1 MDNQLDLTTLRTFAT
16 VVRQGSFA
24 DAARVLGAPRSTV
37 SKRVQDL
44 ETQLGLRLIERT
56 TRALHVTTEGEV
68 LAARAEDLLA
78 QADDIRRALTD
89 AGQAPR
95 GHLRIALPPLFGQMV
110 AGRLAARVRALWPDI
125 TMELRCLDHAPD
137 LLEEGLDGAIRFGP
151 LPDSGQGARPLGTA
165 VTWLVAAPAMPG
177 LSGVTH
183 PHDLADLPAVTPVN
197 PWNGGVV
204 PMGRA
209 GETVSVSPR
218 SVISIGSVLA
228 VRDAVAAG
236 AGYAFLPRFLVR
248 PDIAAG
254 RLVRLLPDWEGPRK
268 TMYFVY
274 PSPQSATPRLRAFLD
289 VLMAEI
295 AAFDPDDPVAAP
307 VALAPLRTIS

>member
-1 MDNQLDLTTLRTFAT
+1 MDNQLDLTTLRTFAA

-44 ETQLGLRLIERT
+44 EAQLGLRLIERT

-89 AGQAPR
+89 AGQSPR
-95 GHLRIALPPLFGQMV
+95 GHLRIAVPQLFGQMV
-110 AGRLAARVRALWPDI
+110 AGRLAARVRALWPEI
-125 TMELRCLDHAPD
+125 TMELRCSDHAPD
-137 LLEEGLDGAIRFGP
+137 LLEEGLDGAVRLGP
-151 LPDSGQGARPLGTA
+151 QPGSGQGARPLGTA
-165 VTWLVAAPAMPG
+165 ASWLVASPEMPG
-177 LSGVTH
+177 LSGLAH
-183 PHDLADLPAVTPVN
+183 PNDLGELPAVSPVN

-204 PMGRA
+204 VMERA
-209 GETVSVSPR
+209 GEKVSISPR
-218 SVISIGSVLA
+218 SVVSIGSMLA
-228 VRDAVAAG
+228 VRDAVVAG
-236 AGYAFLPRFLVR
+236 AGYSFLPRFLAR
-248 PDIAAG
+248 PEIAAG

-295 AAFDPDDPVAAP
+295 ATFDPDDPVAAP
-307 VALAPLRTIS
+307 VALAPLRAIS